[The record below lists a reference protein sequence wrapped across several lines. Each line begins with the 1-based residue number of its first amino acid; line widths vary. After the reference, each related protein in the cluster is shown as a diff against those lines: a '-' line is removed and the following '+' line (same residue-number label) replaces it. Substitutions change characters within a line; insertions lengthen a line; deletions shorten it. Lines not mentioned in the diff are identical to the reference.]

1 MAEIMTPGPG
11 PGGWVIR
18 FRDTGRYYVTDE
30 VADTDDLDRA
40 VAYTTQAEARGVVDH
55 IKQSW
60 VDPGPLDVV
69 SLTAARV
76 EVLTGRDQ
84 PKQAESGGWLVRF
97 TDTGRYYVA
106 ASETDTDD
114 LNGATTYPSRKAAYD
129 AVAHVRE
136 TWANPGPVGIT
147 TLMRAR
153 VETPTRRVSSDPPMQ
168 QLKPKTDADLEA
180 LKYALG
186 WDPRG
191 EVPIDQRTLPTE
203 LEHMLRVSM
212 PPGNLMAGGF
222 EGRLVSLFA
231 DADPWN
237 FVRLAQGFPLH
248 GVAVVLW
255 DAGLVY
261 SRSASRDVG
270 WGADWK
276 LVDDRALWTWL
287 KRPDKTWRQKFDG
300 VRFILN
306 SPRTSSQGRQVSL
319 PEVDHGR

>member
-1 MAEIMTPGPG
+1 MDVGTIAGWVCEAYRPRRRGHYMAEIMTPGPAHR
-11 PGGWVIR
+11 PGGWVVR
-18 FRDTGRYYVTDE
+18 FQDTGRYYVTDQE
-30 VADTDDLDRA
+30 GDTDDLDRA
-40 VAYTTQAEARGVVDH
+40 ATYSTQAEARGAVDY

-60 VDPGPLDVV
+60 VDPGPLEVV

-76 EVLTGRDQ
+76 EAVTGRRSADP
-84 PKQAESGGWLVRF
+84 PKP
-97 TDTGRYYVA
+97 TGRV
-106 ASETDTDD
+106 TQ
-114 LNGATTYPSRKAAYD
+114 
-129 AVAHVRE
+129 
-136 TWANPGPVGIT
+136 
-147 TLMRAR
+147 
-153 VETPTRRVSSDPPMQ
+153 DPPMQ
-168 QLKPKTDADLEA
+168 QLKPEADADLEA
-180 LKYALG
+180 LKHALG

-191 EVPIDQRTLPTE
+191 MVPIDQRTLPTE

-212 PPGNLMAGGF
+212 PPGNLTAGGF

-231 DADPWN
+231 DADAWN

-261 SRSASRDVG
+261 PRSASRDVG